1 MVVWL
6 CSGGILGL
14 TWVSGVKNDSGEVSD
29 AQMDWNLL
37 SYHVV
42 AGQYQ

>member
-14 TWVSGVKNDSGEVSD
+14 TWVSGVKNDGGEFFFFFF
-29 AQMDWNLL
+29 
-37 SYHVV
+37 
-42 AGQYQ
+42 

>member
-14 TWVSGVKNDSGEVSD
+14 TWEAGVKNDGGEVFFF
-29 AQMDWNLL
+29 LI
-37 SYHVV
+37 
-42 AGQYQ
+42 

>member
-14 TWVSGVKNDSGEVSD
+14 TWVSGVKNVVRVLKKKK
-29 AQMDWNLL
+29 NLVD
-37 SYHVV
+37 HW
-42 AGQYQ
+42 